1 MSQPW
6 MLAVDPSEIV
16 ARATEVEA
24 PIADPPGGAVL
35 AACALDPAVA
45 GATQLALSAES
56 MRAYLQSGAQAR
68 QRLAQ
73 FMRDAAKAYE
83 QIDEGAATAL
93 GTDGHGIGAPPVP
106 AGTDLAPVALSDTL
120 TVAAAKYPPDFTE
133 LKTAAQQL
141 NKPDQGVSLKKF
153 AHDWNAYNLTI
164 QQSLGRFRDFENWE
178 GEAATAVQAA
188 FDQHRDWLRLM
199 ARLSTTMAKQA
210 SGLEQAHHWA
220 IGQHPTLTAI
230 TELENDLRHAHRGN
244 QRIALMKE
252 YAKLQKKSEEVL
264 TGYATRTI
272 TEPVQPPRP
281 PAAPTHNDPKPPPP
295 LPPLPPGGDPTLPF
309 TGTPPMP
316 TMPFTPP
323 PAATPDTTEAARAA
337 ATLATG
343 PTVKPA
349 ALGGGAG
356 AAIPLTA
363 PLGAG
368 PTPPG
373 APGALGPGTT
383 PTGRPLGAGPMG
395 GMPMGANGQA
405 QNAKTKRTQQDDRA
419 LYTEQRPWTEALI
432 GPARPHLTTTTTEH
446 QP

>member
-1 MSQPW
+1 M
-6 MLAVDPSEIV
+6 
-16 ARATEVEA
+16 
-24 PIADPPGGAVL
+24 L

-45 GATQLALSAES
+45 GAMQLALSAES

-93 GTDGHGIGAPPVP
+93 GTNGHGIGAPPVP
-106 AGTDLAPVALSDTL
+106 AGTDLPLPALADTPTAP
-120 TVAAAKYPPDFTE
+120 AAPPSPYTGVK
-133 LKTAAQQL
+133 LAAINL

-220 IGQHPTLTAI
+220 IGQHPTLADI
-230 TELENDLRHAHRGN
+230 TTLEEVLRDPRVPDKKPF
-244 QRIALMKE
+244 MKV
-252 YAKLQKKSEEVL
+252 YAQCQKKSEEVL

-295 LPPLPPGGDPTLPF
+295 LPPLPPSGDPTLPF

-383 PTGRPLGAGPMG
+383 PTGRPLGAGPMA
-395 GMPMGANGQA
+395 GMPLGANSPA
-405 QNAKTKRTQQDDRA
+405 HTTKTKRTHQDDRA

-432 GPARPHLTTTTTEH
+432 GPARPHLTTTTTTEH
-446 QP
+446 KP

>member
-45 GATQLALSAES
+45 GAMQLALSAES
-56 MRAYLQSGAQAR
+56 MRAYLQSGTQAR

-93 GTDGHGIGAPPVP
+93 GTDAHGIGAPPVP
-106 AGTDLAPVALSDTL
+106 AGTDLAPVALSDTP

-141 NKPDQGVSLKKF
+141 NKPDQGVSLKQF
-153 AHDWNAYNLTI
+153 THDWNAYNLTI
-164 QQSLGRFRDFENWE
+164 QQALGRFRDFENWE
-178 GEAATAVQAA
+178 GEAAAAVQAA

-220 IGQHPTLTAI
+220 IGQHPTLADI
-230 TELENDLRHAHRGN
+230 TTLEELLRDPRVPDKKP
-244 QRIALMKE
+244 LMKV
-252 YAKLQKKSEEVL
+252 YAQCQKKSEEVL

-281 PAAPTHNDPKPPPP
+281 PAAPTHNDPK
-295 LPPLPPGGDPTLPF
+295 
-309 TGTPPMP
+309 
-316 TMPFTPP
+316 
-323 PAATPDTTEAARAA
+323 
-337 ATLATG
+337 
-343 PTVKPA
+343 
-349 ALGGGAG
+349 
-356 AAIPLTA
+356 
-363 PLGAG
+363 
-368 PTPPG
+368 
-373 APGALGPGTT
+373 
-383 PTGRPLGAGPMG
+383 
-395 GMPMGANGQA
+395 
-405 QNAKTKRTQQDDRA
+405 
-419 LYTEQRPWTEALI
+419 
-432 GPARPHLTTTTTEH
+432 
-446 QP
+446 

>member
-1 MSQPW
+1 

-141 NKPDQGVSLKKF
+141 NKPDQGVSLKQF

-164 QQSLGRFRDFENWE
+164 QQALGRFRDFENWE

-220 IGQHPTLTAI
+220 IGQHPTL
-230 TELENDLRHAHRGN
+230 
-244 QRIALMKE
+244 
-252 YAKLQKKSEEVL
+252 
-264 TGYATRTI
+264 
-272 TEPVQPPRP
+272 
-281 PAAPTHNDPKPPPP
+281 
-295 LPPLPPGGDPTLPF
+295 
-309 TGTPPMP
+309 
-316 TMPFTPP
+316 
-323 PAATPDTTEAARAA
+323 
-337 ATLATG
+337 
-343 PTVKPA
+343 
-349 ALGGGAG
+349 
-356 AAIPLTA
+356 
-363 PLGAG
+363 
-368 PTPPG
+368 
-373 APGALGPGTT
+373 
-383 PTGRPLGAGPMG
+383 
-395 GMPMGANGQA
+395 
-405 QNAKTKRTQQDDRA
+405 
-419 LYTEQRPWTEALI
+419 
-432 GPARPHLTTTTTEH
+432 
-446 QP
+446 